1 MEEATRMTQAT
12 RRRRQARW
20 GGLLVGLV
28 CALGLAACGGSP
40 AAPANA
46 AGADLAD
53 LSYETEAL
61 AEIGFATDVA
71 DLRLAAAPDP
81 SASARVGRKGEDRKL
96 RKLRL
101 AFGRHTLHAE
111 ATVQT
116 KAGVQT
122 LVVQRGEV
130 TAVNDTSVTVKSA
143 DGFSL
148 TWTFSAKLRIAK
160 RGAPGGQAERSELKP
175 GVTVG
180 VAGLRDGSTTTARLV
195 VIPVANAPK

>member
-1 MEEATRMTQAT
+1 MT
-12 RRRRQARW
+12 RRARW
-20 GGLLVGLV
+20 SGLLVGLV
-28 CALGLAACGGSP
+28 CALGLAACGG
-40 AAPANA
+40 APAGPASA
-46 AGADLAD
+46 AETAD
-53 LSYETEAL
+53 LSHETEAL

-71 DLRLAAAPDP
+71 DLRAAPAPDP
-81 SASARVGRKGEDRKL
+81 SASAQAERKGENRKL

-148 TWTFSAKLRIAK
+148 TWTFGDKLRIAK
-160 RGAPGGQAERSELKP
+160 RGAPGGEADRSQLKP

-195 VIPVANAPK
+195 VIPGEKAPK

>member
-1 MEEATRMTQAT
+1 MTG
-12 RRRRQARW
+12 RARW

-28 CALGLAACGGSP
+28 CALGMAACGGAP
-40 AAPANA
+40 LAPAGA
-46 AGADLAD
+46 ADPAD

-61 AEIGFATDVA
+61 AEIGFATDLV
-71 DLRLAAAPDP
+71 DLRAVAQPDP
-81 SASARVGRKGEDRKL
+81 SASARVGRKGENHKL
-96 RKLRL
+96 RKLRV

-130 TAVNDTSVTVKSA
+130 TEVTDTTVTVKSS

-148 TWTFSAKLRIAK
+148 TWTLGDKVRIAK
-160 RGAPGGQAERSELKP
+160 RGAPRGQAERSDLKA

-180 VAGLRDGSTTTARLV
+180 LAGLRDGSTTTARLI
-195 VIPVANAPK
+195 VIPGEKAPK

>member
-1 MEEATRMTQAT
+1 MT
-12 RRRRQARW
+12 RRARW

-40 AAPANA
+40 ASPASA
-46 AGADLAD
+46 AGAADLAD

-61 AEIGFATDVA
+61 AEIGFATDLA
-71 DLRLAAAPDP
+71 DLRLAPAPDP
-81 SASARVGRKGEDRKL
+81 SASAKVGRKGEDRKL

-148 TWTFSAKLRIAK
+148 TWTFGDKLRVAK
-160 RGAPGGQAERSELKP
+160 RGTPGGQADRSELKP

-180 VAGLRDGSTTTARLV
+180 VAGLRDGSATTARLI
-195 VIPVANAPK
+195 VIPAAKAPK

>member
-1 MEEATRMTQAT
+1 
-12 RRRRQARW
+12 
-20 GGLLVGLV
+20 LVGLM
-28 CALGLAACGGSP
+28 CALGLAACGGAP
-40 AAPANA
+40 AAPASA
-46 AGADLAD
+46 AGPTD

-61 AEIGFATDVA
+61 ADIGFATDIA
-71 DLRLAAAPDP
+71 DLRAAVAPDP
-81 SASARVGRKGEDRKL
+81 SESAKAGRKGAVGKL

-130 TAVNDTSVTVKSA
+130 TAVDGTSVTVKSS

-148 TWTFSAKLRIAK
+148 TWTFGDKLRIAK
-160 RGAPGGQAERSELKP
+160 RGTPGGQADRSELKP

-180 VAGLRDGSTTTARLV
+180 VAGLRDGSTTTARLI
-195 VIPVANAPK
+195 VIPVAKAPK

>member
-1 MEEATRMTQAT
+1 MTG
-12 RRRRQARW
+12 RSRW
-20 GGLLVGLV
+20 GGLLVGLM
-28 CALGLAACGGSP
+28 CAVGLAACGGAPASP
-40 AAPANA
+40 ASA
-46 AGADLAD
+46 AGAADLTD

-71 DLRLAAAPDP
+71 DLRAVAAPDP
-81 SASARVGRKGEDRKL
+81 SASAKVGPKGENGKL

-101 AFGRHTLHAE
+101 AFGRRTLHAE

-116 KAGVQT
+116 QTGVQT

-130 TAVNDTSVTVKSA
+130 TAVDEKSVTVKSA

-148 TWTFSAKLRIAK
+148 TWTFGDKLRIAK
-160 RGAPGGQAERSELKP
+160 RGTPRGQAERSELKP

-180 VAGLRDGSTTTARLV
+180 VAGLRDGSTTTARLI
-195 VIPVANAPK
+195 VIPTVKASK